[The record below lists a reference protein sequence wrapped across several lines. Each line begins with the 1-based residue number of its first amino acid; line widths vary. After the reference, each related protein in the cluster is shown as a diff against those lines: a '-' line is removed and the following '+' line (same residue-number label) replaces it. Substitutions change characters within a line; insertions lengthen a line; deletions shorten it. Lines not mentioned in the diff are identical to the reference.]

1 VIISVLY
8 LLGRRVLALGLLRF
22 RTERSKDLE
31 IVVLKHQLAILRR
44 QVVHP
49 HLTDADRIFLTAASR
64 LLSRRRWSVFF
75 VRPETVLAW
84 HRRLVARHW
93 TYPRRGPGRPP
104 IDPEVRALIVRL
116 ARENRS
122 WGYLRI
128 QGELAGLRISVSA
141 TTVRRVL
148 ARAGLDPSGGRFGL
162 IWRDFVRAQAHS
174 LLATDFLTVDI
185 VFLERLYVLFF
196 IEVDTRRVHFAGV
209 TSHPTGAWV
218 TQQAR
223 NLAIRMA
230 DSLSARKF
238 LIRDR
243 DAKFTG
249 TFDQVFRSEAIRVIR
264 TPVRAP
270 RANAYAKR
278 FVGTLRRECLDWILI
293 LGRRHLESVV
303 QEYLAHYNA
312 HWLHRGLDLHPPCPE
327 RVRPRSMP
335 GQAPRRI
342 LRQDR
347 LGGLMHEYTAAA

>member
-1 VIISVLY
+1 MTPDSYVSGPKPGQPPPHAESDLALGCQYSIQSVTRNFERGLKAAWSRDSQVRLGRAKLSTVIISVLY

-49 HLTDADRIFLTAASR
+49 HLTDTDRIFLTAASR

-116 ARENRS
+116 ARENRR
-122 WGYLRI
+122 WGYLPI
-128 QGELAGLRISVSA
+128 PGELAGLGTSVSA

-162 IWRDFVRAQAHS
+162 SWRDFVRAQAHS
-174 LLATDFLTVDI
+174 LLATDFLTVDT
-185 VFLERLYVLFF
+185 VFLKRLYVLFS

-209 TSHPTGAWV
+209 TSHPT
-218 TQQAR
+218 
-223 NLAIRMA
+223 
-230 DSLSARKF
+230 
-238 LIRDR
+238 
-243 DAKFTG
+243 
-249 TFDQVFRSEAIRVIR
+249 E
-264 TPVRAP
+264 
-270 RANAYAKR
+270 
-278 FVGTLRRECLDWILI
+278 
-293 LGRRHLESVV
+293 
-303 QEYLAHYNA
+303 
-312 HWLHRGLDLHPPCPE
+312 
-327 RVRPRSMP
+327 P
-335 GQAPRRI
+335 G
-342 LRQDR
+342 
-347 LGGLMHEYTAAA
+347 